1 MSRGVGVLMSKYEW
15 GGVESVVAYHERE
28 RLCPEGVGVREIA
41 HVHYGHVWTA
51 KRRGIH
57 CFSCEGAPSCSKRTA
72 LVRSA
77 NNLTQ
82 PYIGEGPASRRHAI
96 YICVCVYRVSRFRT

>member
-41 HVHYGHVWTA
+41 HVHYLWAGLVWRPQEGLPWERTLYLCD
-51 KRRGIH
+51 RGNGLLIFVTGRSEGGGRVLWH
-57 CFSCEGAPSCSKRTA
+57 RPTLRFDGGCCE
-72 LVRSA
+72 
-77 NNLTQ
+77 
-82 PYIGEGPASRRHAI
+82 
-96 YICVCVYRVSRFRT
+96 